1 MEKLFVVRHCK
12 AEGQPPES
20 PLMEEGHNQAEEL
33 AEFFST
39 IQIDRIISSPFTRA
53 QQSIELTAKALKMS
67 VETDDRLSERI
78 LSTENHD
85 DWLEKLRH
93 SFVDLS
99 MKLPGGESSQEA
111 MDRAKSLFVELIE
124 RSEQNVILV
133 THGNLMTLLLK
144 HFDDTYGFEEWKQ
157 LSNPDVYLVSFKDND
172 HKLER
177 LWDK

>member
-1 MEKLFVVRHCK
+1 MKKLFIVRHCK
-12 AEGQPPES
+12 AEGQPPEA
-20 PLMEEGHNQAEEL
+20 PLTEKGRNQAEEL

-39 IQIDRIISSPFTRA
+39 IPIDRIISSPFTRA
-53 QQSIELTAKALKMS
+53 QQSIEPTAKVLKMA
-67 VETDDRLSERI
+67 VDTDDRLSERI
-78 LSTENHD
+78 LSTENYD

-99 MKLPGGESSQEA
+99 MKLPGGESSQEV
-111 MDRAKSLFVELIE
+111 MDRAETLILELKE
-124 RSEQNVILV
+124 RTEQNIILV

-144 HFDDTYGFEEWKQ
+144 YFDDTYGFEEWKQ
-157 LSNPDVYLVSFKDND
+157 LSNPDVYRVSFEEND